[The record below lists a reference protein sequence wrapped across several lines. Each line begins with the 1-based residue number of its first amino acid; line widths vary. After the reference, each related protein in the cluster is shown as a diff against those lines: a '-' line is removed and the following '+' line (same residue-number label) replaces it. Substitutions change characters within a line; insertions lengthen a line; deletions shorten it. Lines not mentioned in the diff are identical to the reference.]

1 MTAKITAK
9 DWLSVI
15 GKEKLQALQDVFAR
29 NNNVSV
35 GFWTLDSK
43 KITIPAKAS
52 LLCHAV
58 SQKDSNTCWSEHM
71 EAKDKLIGR
80 STQQEFTCFMGL
92 SYCYCPVYWN
102 NELVAVC
109 NIGGVVY
116 PDSFLSEKLIKKY
129 NVPVLKR
136 EKFLEI
142 VSVLREMLALLN
154 IDYDK
159 LRKKAAVKGEIG
171 SNIIDSRLSNR
182 EVQIVELICKGLSN
196 KEIAEKLY
204 ITEKTVKTHVSNILM
219 KLDMKDRRQVIVYY
233 AHLPKKVKS

>member
-9 DWLSVI
+9 DWLGVI
-15 GKEKLQALQDVFAR
+15 GKEKLQAFQDAFAR
-29 NNNVSV
+29 NNNVSL
-35 GFWTLDSK
+35 GFWALDGK
-43 KITIPAKAS
+43 KITIPAKDS
-52 LLCHAV
+52 LLCHAIY
-58 SQKDSNTCWSEHM
+58 QKDSSACWSEHM
-71 EAKDKLIGR
+71 EAKDKLVERG
-80 STQQEFTCFMGL
+80 TQQEFTCYMGL

-102 NELVAVC
+102 NELVAVG
-109 NIGGVVY
+109 NIGGVAY

-129 NVPVLKR
+129 NVSVLTR
-136 EKFLEI
+136 EKFLDM
-142 VSVLREMLALLN
+142 VSVLREMLELLN

-171 SNIIDSRLSNR
+171 SNVIDSRLSDR
-182 EVQIVELICKGLSN
+182 EIQIVELICKGLSN